1 MAKKSKI
8 LSCAVVFALTG
19 FVGGVSAADVYQLDT
34 VTVTANRYEKNEFDV
49 PASIQVISQEKLVQT
64 GQNNLQQAMGFM
76 DGIVYSSMG
85 PNGTAVSSMTSKAI
99 IRGVTDGTV
108 VLMNGTPINW
118 RGKYNL
124 EDIPLESIEK
134 VEVVRGG
141 GAVLYG
147 SQATGG
153 VINIITKKKMNNS
166 VSVGLG
172 NDGQRS
178 AGVTVGAGDFS
189 IAYNYAKWGDLGFIS
204 SSWPNSWFNRS
215 KAEMRQH
222 FINSKKHDVLMTYK
236 MNDNFDLLYNH
247 NVSKNNW
254 EYVFAQFPEDATGI
268 DAKTGDVRYDREY
281 EREKDFIQ
289 LNYRDESDVSGHIY
303 YNRNTLRTVGTDY
316 FSDDGKLRK
325 ETKGKNGKK
334 GRVSLW
340 PKKKGPEKEKNLS
353 YGYDVQKVW
362 GEGTAQTFLLGTTY
376 ERNEFVKDVY
386 ASKKGERARNIFSVL
401 GSWEKAFGNQNKL
414 TVSGRETWTTGADEN
429 KNYNNFSGQIQY
441 LHSLNENENIYASIG
456 QSFVLPSF
464 SQMYSV
470 GDSSRIQGN
479 KDLSPEKGIHYELGW
494 KKDKDNIRYKV
505 ALFAMKI
512 TDNITYSLDKTDN
525 FYHPINEDFKNH
537 GLEASVTVKKDN
549 GFTWHGGI
557 TLQDPKS
564 KSTGKKLNIKDYWD
578 RAYGRFMLNFGV
590 NYEKDKW
597 TASLNANYLADRVL
611 TPSSDHSFAE
621 KPSLL
626 TSVNIKYMPNEVSD
640 INLSMNNILDRD
652 DNICHGITH
661 YGSTPFNYLL
671 TYRYKF

>member
-8 LSCAVVFALTG
+8 LSCAVAFALTG
-19 FVGGVSAADVYQLDT
+19 FLGGVSAADVYQLDT

-76 DGIVYSSMG
+76 DGIVYSGMG

-204 SSWPNSWFNRS
+204 STWPNSRFGHE

-222 FINSKKHDVLMTYK
+222 FINSKKYDVLMTYK

-254 EYVFAQFPEDATGI
+254 EYVFAQFPKNATGLN
-268 DAKTGDVRYDREY
+268 AKPGDVRYDREY

-289 LNYRDESDVSGHIY
+289 LNYRDKSDVSGHIY
-303 YNRNTLRTVGTDY
+303 YNKNTLKTVGTDY
-316 FSDDGKLRK
+316 FSDEGKLRK
-325 ETKGKNGKK
+325 EKDGK
-334 GRVSLW
+334 VTIW
-340 PKKKGPEKEKNLS
+340 PQDTMGKEKNLS
-353 YGYDVQKVW
+353 YGYDVQKTW
-362 GEGTAQTFLLGTTY
+362 GTGTAQTFLLGTTY

-386 ASKKGERARNIFSVL
+386 ALQKDERGRNIFSVL

-429 KNYNNFSGQIQY
+429 KNFNNFSGQIQY

-464 SQMYSV
+464 SQMYA
-470 GDSSRIQGN
+470 GGEGSRIQGN

-505 ALFAMKI
+505 ALFAMRI
-512 TDNITYSLDKTDN
+512 TDNITYSEDRKNKGL
-525 FYHPINEDFKNH
+525 FYAINEDFKNH

-549 GFTWHGGI
+549 GITWHGGI

-564 KSTGKKLNIKDYWD
+564 KSTGTKKNIKNYWD
-578 RAYGRFMLNFGV
+578 RSYGRFMLNFGV

-611 TPSSDHSFAE
+611 TPSAKHSFAE

-652 DNICHGITH
+652 DNISHSSSH
-661 YGSTPFNYLL
+661 YSSTPFNYLL

>member
-8 LSCAVVFALTG
+8 LSCAVAVALTG
-19 FVGGVSAADVYQLDT
+19 FVGVGATDVYQLDT

-172 NDGQRS
+172 NYGQRS
-178 AGVTVGAGDFS
+178 AGVTVGAGKFS
-189 IAYNYAKWGDLGFIS
+189 MAYNYAKWGDLGFIS
-204 SSWPNSWFNRS
+204 STWPNSWFKRDD
-215 KAEMRQH
+215 AEMRQH

-236 MNDNFDLLYNH
+236 FNDNFDLLYNH
-247 NVSKNNW
+247 NISKNSW
-254 EYVFAQFPEDATGI
+254 EYVFTRGLKADA
-268 DAKTGDVRYDREY
+268 DAKPGDARYDREY
-281 EREKDFIQ
+281 ERGKDFFQ
-289 LNYRDESDVSGHIY
+289 LNYRDKSDVTGQIY
-303 YNRNTLRTVGTDY
+303 YNRNTLRTVGYEY
-316 FSDDGKLRK
+316 FSANGKLKDGKFKR
-325 ETKGKNGKK
+325 GKK
-334 GRVSLW
+334 G
-340 PKKKGPEKEKNLS
+340 PGKEKNLS
-353 YGYDVQKVW
+353 YGYDIQKVW

-386 ASKKGERARNIFSVL
+386 ANKKDKRGRNIFSVL
-401 GSWEKAFGNQNKL
+401 GSWEKAFGHQNKL
-414 TVSGRETWTTGADEN
+414 TVSGRETWTTGAAEN
-429 KNYNNFSGQIQY
+429 KNFNNFSGQIQY

-464 SQMYSV
+464 SQMYAGGKGSQ
-470 GDSSRIQGN
+470 IEGN

-494 KKDKDNIRYKV
+494 KKDKDNVQYKV
-505 ALFAMKI
+505 ALFALKI
-512 TDNITYSLDKTDN
+512 KDNITYSKDPNDKKL
-525 FYHPINEDFKNH
+525 YHPINEDFKNY
-537 GLEASVTVKKDN
+537 GVEAAVTVKKDN

-564 KSTGKKLNIKDYWD
+564 KSAGTKKDIKNYWD

>member
-8 LSCAVVFALTG
+8 LSCAVAFALTG
-19 FVGGVSAADVYQLDT
+19 FAGVGAADVYQLDT

-178 AGVTVGAGDFS
+178 AGVTVGAGKFS
-189 IAYNYAKWGDLGFIS
+189 MAYNYAKWGDLGFIS
-204 SSWPNSWFNRS
+204 SSWANRS
-215 KAEMRQH
+215 SVYKTPEMRQH

-254 EYVFAQFPEDATGI
+254 EYVFVQGLKAGVN
-268 DAKTGDVRYDREY
+268 AKPGDVRYDREY

-289 LNYRDESDVSGHIY
+289 LNYRDKSDVSGHIY
-303 YNRNTLRTVGTDY
+303 YNKNTLKTAGTDY
-316 FSDDGKLRK
+316 FSDEGKLRK
-325 ETKGKNGKK
+325 EKDGK
-334 GRVSLW
+334 VTIW
-340 PKKKGPEKEKNLS
+340 PQDTMGKEKNLS

-386 ASKKGERARNIFSVL
+386 ASQKDERGRNIFSVL
-401 GSWEKAFGNQNKL
+401 GSWEKAFGHQNKL
-414 TVSGRETWTTGADEN
+414 TVSGRKTWTTGADEN
-429 KNYNNFSGQIQY
+429 KNFNNFSGQVQY

-464 SQMYSV
+464 SQMYA
-470 GDSSRIQGN
+470 GGEGSRIEGN

-494 KKDKDNIRYKV
+494 KKDKDNVQYKV
-505 ALFAMKI
+505 ALFALKI
-512 TDNITYSLDKTDN
+512 KDNITYSEDRNKKGL
-525 FYHPINEDFKNH
+525 FYAINEDFKNH

-661 YGSTPFNYLL
+661 YGSTPFSYLL

>member
-8 LSCAVVFALTG
+8 LSCAVAFALTG
-19 FVGGVSAADVYQLDT
+19 FAGVGAADVYQLDT

-76 DGIVYSSMG
+76 DGIVYSGMG

-254 EYVFAQFPEDATGI
+254 EYVFAQFPKKAKSV
-268 DAKTGDVRYDREY
+268 DAKPGDVRYDREY
-281 EREKDFIQ
+281 ERGKDFIQ
-289 LNYRDESDVSGHIY
+289 LNYRNESDVSG
-303 YNRNTLRTVGTDY
+303 
-316 FSDDGKLRK
+316 
-325 ETKGKNGKK
+325 
-334 GRVSLW
+334 
-340 PKKKGPEKEKNLS
+340 LS
-353 YGYDVQKVW
+353 I
-362 GEGTAQTFLLGTTY
+362 TT
-376 ERNEFVKDVY
+376 E
-386 ASKKGERARNIFSVL
+386 
-401 GSWEKAFGNQNKL
+401 
-414 TVSGRETWTTGADEN
+414 
-429 KNYNNFSGQIQY
+429 
-441 LHSLNENENIYASIG
+441 
-456 QSFVLPSF
+456 
-464 SQMYSV
+464 
-470 GDSSRIQGN
+470 
-479 KDLSPEKGIHYELGW
+479 IH
-494 KKDKDNIRYKV
+494 
-505 ALFAMKI
+505 
-512 TDNITYSLDKTDN
+512 
-525 FYHPINEDFKNH
+525 
-537 GLEASVTVKKDN
+537 
-549 GFTWHGGI
+549 
-557 TLQDPKS
+557 
-564 KSTGKKLNIKDYWD
+564 
-578 RAYGRFMLNFGV
+578 
-590 NYEKDKW
+590 
-597 TASLNANYLADRVL
+597 
-611 TPSSDHSFAE
+611 
-621 KPSLL
+621 
-626 TSVNIKYMPNEVSD
+626 
-640 INLSMNNILDRD
+640 
-652 DNICHGITH
+652 
-661 YGSTPFNYLL
+661 
-671 TYRYKF
+671 

>member
-19 FVGGVSAADVYQLDT
+19 FVGVGATDVYQLDT

-76 DGIVYSSMG
+76 DGIVYSGMG

-166 VSVGLG
+166 VSVGFG
-172 NDGQRS
+172 NYGQRS

-204 SSWPNSWFNRS
+204 STWPNSWFGHKS
-215 KAEMRQH
+215 AEMRQH

-236 MNDNFDLLYNH
+236 LNDNFDLLYNH

-254 EYVFAQFPEDATGI
+254 EYVFAQGLKAGV
-268 DAKTGDVRYDREY
+268 DAKPGDARYDREY
-281 EREKDFIQ
+281 ERGKDFFQ
-289 LNYRDESDVSGHIY
+289 LNYRDKNDVTGHIY
-303 YNRNTLRTVGTDY
+303 YNRNTLRTVGYDY
-316 FSDDGKLRK
+316 FSSDGKLK
-325 ETKGKNGKK
+325 VLKKGKVTFTPGPT
-334 GRVSLW
+334 G
-340 PKKKGPEKEKNLS
+340 PKKEKNLS

-386 ASKKGERARNIFSVL
+386 ASKKEERGRNIFSVL
-401 GSWEKAFGNQNKL
+401 GSWEKAFGNRNKL
-414 TVSGRETWTTGADEN
+414 TVSGRETWTTGAAEN
-429 KNYNNFSGQIQY
+429 KNFNNFSGQIQY

-464 SQMYSV
+464 SQMYS
-470 GDSSRIQGN
+470 GGKASLTQGN

-494 KKDKDNIRYKV
+494 KKDKGNIRYKV

-512 TDNITYSLDKTDN
+512 TDNITYSQDRTDKL
-525 FYHPINEDFKNH
+525 FYAINEDFKNH

-557 TLQDPKS
+557 TLQNPKS
-564 KSTGKKLNIKDYWD
+564 KSTGTKKDIKDYWD
-578 RAYGRFMLNFGV
+578 RAYGRFMLNLGV

-597 TASLNANYLADRVL
+597 MASLNANYLAERVM
-611 TPSSDHSFAE
+611 TPSAKHSFAE

-626 TSVNIKYMPNEVSD
+626 TSVNIRYMPNEVSD

-652 DNICHGITH
+652 DNISHSSSH
-661 YGSTPFNYLL
+661 YSSTPFNYLL